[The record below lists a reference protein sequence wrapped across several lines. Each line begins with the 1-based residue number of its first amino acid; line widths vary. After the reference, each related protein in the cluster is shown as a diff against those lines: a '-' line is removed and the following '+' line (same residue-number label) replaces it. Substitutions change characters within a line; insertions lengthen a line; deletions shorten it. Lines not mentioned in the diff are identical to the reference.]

1 MKKLH
6 YDYTGPGIKVLC
18 TNKLD
23 PAPKKLLPVVYNFF
37 FDFIVSRL
45 LYNSLSCSS
54 CSSCSSQSQFSGE
67 WGQLNENVIKRTV
80 ESKNHV
86 KQRALSRD

>member
-6 YDYTGPGIKVLC
+6 YDYTSPGIKVLC

-45 LYNSLSCSS
+45 LHNSLS
-54 CSSCSSQSQFSGE
+54 CSSCSSQSQFSG
-67 WGQLNENVIKRTV
+67 GVGTTQRRIDVIKRTV
-80 ESKNHV
+80 ESKQPREATCLV
-86 KQRALSRD
+86 T